1 MQVRVNEPD
10 VVFEAFDD
18 EIVLVNLDTGSY
30 YSLRAS
36 GPKVWIALAAG
47 VRPAD
52 LAGAIARAGGQPA
65 QSVLAQIEDL
75 VAALTEAKLVVSA
88 DRPDASAAEWSGGY
102 EPPVL
107 ETYTD
112 MQDLLLLDPVHDVDQ
127 TGWPKA
133 KEP

>member
-18 EIVLVNLDTGSY
+18 ETVLVNLDSGSY

-36 GPKVWIALAAG
+36 GPKVWTALAAG
-47 VRPAD
+47 VRPSD
-52 LAGAIARAGGQPA
+52 LAGAIASAAGLPA
-65 QSVLAQIEDL
+65 QTVLAQLEDL
-75 VAALTEAKLVVSA
+75 VAALTEAKLVVAA
-88 DRPDASAAEWSGGY
+88 DKTDAPAAEWSGGY
-102 EPPVL
+102 ETPVL

-127 TGWPKA
+127 AGWPKA
-133 KEP
+133 KEA